1 MAFTGES
8 ALTKHTYENK
18 SIMEAIGMTLS
29 LSSRPL
35 GFGLEHARNGVPK
48 V

>member
-8 ALTKHTYENK
+8 VLTLHIYENK
-18 SIMEAIGMTLS
+18 SIMEAIEMTLS
-29 LSSRPL
+29 LSSHRL
-35 GFGLEHARNGVPK
+35 GLEHARGFPK